1 MRSNA
6 IKDVPIYMN
15 VYNCSKSSLH
25 ARYALVVPSGMKRIQ
40 RQKEKK
46 ACKATMMSC
55 LLMINEQNKKQNIQ
69 NFSTII
75 RR

>member
-6 IKDVPIYMN
+6 IKDVPIYMS

-25 ARYALVVPSGMKRIQ
+25 ARYALIVPSGMKRIQ
-40 RQKEKK
+40 RQREKK
-46 ACKATMMSC
+46 RGEATMMSW

-69 NFSTII
+69 NFATII
-75 RR
+75 R